1 MDKFEYF
8 TFAVTAN
15 FWKKFL
21 YSARAGSQPRKSTD
35 LSLNTWCINS
45 TSELLRSLQ
54 KSSKNFLLLG
64 WKMKVEKMLTSAEW
78 FACVKVN
85 MTALRK

>member
-21 YSARAGSQPRKSTD
+21 YSARAGSQPRNSTD

-64 WKMKVEKMLTSAEW
+64 WKMKVEKNAYISRMVCMRHSKYDST
-78 FACVKVN
+78 
-85 MTALRK
+85 